1 MDGREAAF
9 WFATPPSRSMRK
21 PSSGLGTVTTVVMAL
36 QKTTKKPCSGTD
48 PEVARVGLN
57 EQDAKRQGVAVEV
70 TRFDLDDLD
79 RALADEEGRGFVK
92 CSRPRQGQDPRR
104 HHRCG
109 YYSSPSTSQA
119 SIKVLQYPT
128 ATLESENSRV
138 TVSSFPLF
146 TFHLL

>member
-1 MDGREAAF
+1 
-9 WFATPPSRSMRK
+9 
-21 PSSGLGTVTTVVMAL
+21 MAL

-92 CSRPRQGQDPRR
+92 NAHAPGKDKILGATIAAGTTARR
-104 HHRCG
+104 RLRK
-109 YYSSPSTSQA
+109 P
-119 SIKVLQYPT
+119 P
-128 ATLESENSRV
+128 
-138 TVSSFPLF
+138 
-146 TFHLL
+146 

>member
-1 MDGREAAF
+1 
-9 WFATPPSRSMRK
+9 MRK
-21 PSSGLGTVTTVVMAL
+21 SSSGLGTVTTVVMAL

-92 CSRPRQGQDPRR
+92 MLTPPARTR
-104 HHRCG
+104 
-109 YYSSPSTSQA
+109 SSAPPSLR
-119 SIKVLQYPT
+119 VLQLAVDFASLHKGAPVPHCHKRIV
-128 ATLESENSRV
+128 EFQSDR
-138 TVSSFPLF
+138 F
-146 TFHLL
+146 